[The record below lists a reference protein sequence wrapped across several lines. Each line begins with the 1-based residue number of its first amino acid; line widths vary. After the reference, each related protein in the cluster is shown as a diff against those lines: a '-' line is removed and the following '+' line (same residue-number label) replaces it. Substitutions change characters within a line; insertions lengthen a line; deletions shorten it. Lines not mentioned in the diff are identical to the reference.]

1 MQTAKNQDKAKSE
14 RCFVLFL
21 EMHTQPTTHFLS
33 IKHTTM
39 YTFLLVCNKVSRH
52 IEKKPKSQSWEN
64 EFNHTY
70 VNTNKLRKMSLP
82 ISRLHCTFFNL
93 SIFDTNVNSV
103 LENNTKQKKKYI
115 PPHRVVMSQCYMFHV
130 GPRINRKIN
139 KRKYTFL

>member
-1 MQTAKNQDKAKSE
+1 MQTAKNRDKAKFE
-14 RCFVLFL
+14 RCVMLFL
-21 EMHTQPTTHFLS
+21 EMHTKPTTHFLS

-52 IEKKPKSQSWEN
+52 VEKKPKSQSWEN

-103 LENNTKQKKKYI
+103 LENNTKQKKYTTTPCRYI
-115 PPHRVVMSQCYMFHV
+115 PVLHV
-130 GPRINRKIN
+130 SCRSKN
-139 KRKYTFL
+139 K

>member
-1 MQTAKNQDKAKSE
+1 MQTAKHRDKAKSE
-14 RCFVLFL
+14 RCVLLFL

-52 IEKKPKSQSWEN
+52 EEKKPKFQSWEN
-64 EFNHTY
+64 ELNHTY

-103 LENNTKQKKKYI
+103 LGENTKQKNI
-115 PPHRVVMSQCYMFHV
+115 PPHRVVMSQCYTFHV
-130 GPRINRKIN
+130 GPRIDRKIN